1 MTHRSD
7 DTTIANVMEMFIANG
22 LDGMAEAVSVLMNEA
37 MKLERSSFLQAD
49 PFERS
54 SKRQGY
60 ANGFKDKS
68 VRSRVGELS
77 LRIPQTRNTES
88 GENFYPR
95 TLEKGLRSE
104 RALTLAVA
112 KMYVNGV
119 STRRVKEVT
128 SKLCGLEVSS
138 ADVSRAAATL
148 DEQLEGWRIRPLEE
162 VPYLV
167 LDARYEKVRHGGHV
181 IDCAVLIAIG
191 VLANGKRSVLGVSVA
206 LSEAEVHW
214 RAFLSSLLERGL
226 RGVRLVVSDS
236 HEGLKSARKAV
247 LPSVPWQRCQFHLQQ
262 NASKYVPRKSM
273 RREVAESIRAVFN
286 APDKEEAERQLKKI
300 CTKYQESAPKLVK
313 WAEVAI
319 PEGLT
324 VFQLPQAHQRR
335 LRTSNAIERLNKE
348 IKRRTRV
355 ATMFPNG
362 ASLLRLVSAIVV
374 EISEDWETGKIYL
387 NMEAE

>member
-1 MTHRSD
+1 
-7 DTTIANVMEMFIANG
+7 
-22 LDGMAEAVSVLMNEA
+22 
-37 MKLERSSFLQAD
+37 
-49 PFERS
+49 
-54 SKRQGY
+54 
-60 ANGFKDKS
+60 
-68 VRSRVGELS
+68 
-77 LRIPQTRNTES
+77 
-88 GENFYPR
+88 
-95 TLEKGLRSE
+95 
-104 RALTLAVA
+104 
-112 KMYVNGV
+112 
-119 STRRVKEVT
+119 
-128 SKLCGLEVSS
+128 
-138 ADVSRAAATL
+138 
-148 DEQLEGWRIRPLEE
+148 
-162 VPYLV
+162 
-167 LDARYEKVRHGGHV
+167 
-181 IDCAVLIAIG
+181 
-191 VLANGKRSVLGVSVA
+191 
-206 LSEAEVHW
+206 
-214 RAFLSSLLERGL
+214 
-226 RGVRLVVSDS
+226 
-236 HEGLKSARKAV
+236 
-247 LPSVPWQRCQFHLQQ
+247 
-262 NASKYVPRKSM
+262 M